1 MQVSTYF
8 KEGFIMTALQALFR
22 IRETYIG
29 IVATIAFQ
37 LIFFTFW
44 MTAYDGINDRAD
56 NLSIGFISEDTDIGQ
71 EVINELQ
78 QSLPFTTKTYTTINQ
93 AEKAL
98 DQRHITMIIHIP
110 ANFTAQLQ
118 AGKEANITY
127 SINQAN
133 ASLAKTMMEGVAK
146 QLTEQVNHTLYPI
159 QQGEVIKAFSQQFSQ
174 LPMEHNIALKVQDSV
189 AATIMGVKDRTVTST
204 IIKTNDVQGFAA
216 NFVPLML
223 IISSF
228 VGAMVMIMQH
238 QQAAEIVQPTVSKW
252 SLFFARQLLN
262 ISVAFILPLLT
273 IGLMQLFSI
282 SSGESFFTIY
292 LFQALMFWAFLCLA
306 QVFVIVFGNLGMIFN
321 ICALSLQLVTSG
333 VLVPNV
339 MLSDFYHRLASFLPA
354 TYGADGYYT
363 IIFGGSSESL
373 TNNSSSLGIIIAIT
387 LAIATVAVAL
397 KKPKIAQQVEVP
409 TPQ

>member
-1 MQVSTYF
+1 M
-8 KEGFIMTALQALFR
+8 KGLKALFH

-29 IVATIAFQ
+29 IAATIAFQ

-56 NLSIGFISEDTDIGQ
+56 NLTIGFMSEDAGIGQ
-71 EVINELQ
+71 EVINGLQ
-78 QSLPFTTKTYTTINQ
+78 QSLPFTTKDFTSIEQ

-98 DQRHITMIIHIP
+98 DQRQITMIIHIP
-110 ANFTAQLQ
+110 ADFTAQLH
-118 AGKEANITY
+118 AGKEANIIY

-133 ASLAKTMMEGVAK
+133 ASLVKSMMDGVAK
-146 QLTEQVNHTLYPI
+146 QVTEEVNHTLYPV
-159 QQGEVIKAFSQQFSQ
+159 QQGEVLKAFSQQFSQ
-174 LPMEHNIALKVQDSV
+174 LPLEPNIASKVQDSV
-189 AATIMGVKDRTVTST
+189 AATITGVKDQTVTST
-204 IIKTNDVQGFAA
+204 IIKTNDAKGFAA
-216 NFVPLML
+216 NFVPLMV

-238 QQAAEIVQPTVSKW
+238 QQAAEIVQHSVSKW
-252 SLFFARQLLN
+252 SLFFARQLVN
-262 ISVAFILPLLT
+262 IAVAFILPLLT
-273 IGLMQLFSI
+273 IGLMKLFSI

-292 LFQALMFWAFLCLA
+292 LFQAFMFWAFLCLA
-306 QVFVIVFGNLGMIFN
+306 QVFVIIFGNLGMIFN

-373 TNNSSSLGIIIAIT
+373 TNNSSSLGMIIAVT
-387 LAIATVAVAL
+387 LAIATIAVAL
-397 KKPKIAQQVEVP
+397 KKPKIAQHVEV
-409 TPQ
+409 TIPQ

>member
-1 MQVSTYF
+1 MKGLKV
-8 KEGFIMTALQALFR
+8 LFH

-29 IVATIAFQ
+29 IAATIAFQ

-56 NLSIGFISEDTDIGQ
+56 NLTIGFISEDAGIGQ
-71 EVINELQ
+71 EVINGLQ
-78 QSLPFTTKTYTTINQ
+78 QSLPFTTKDFTSIDQ

-110 ANFTAQLQ
+110 ADFTAQLQ
-118 AGKEANITY
+118 AGKEANIIY

-133 ASLAKTMMEGVAK
+133 ASLAKSMMEGVAK
-146 QLTEQVNHTLYPI
+146 QVTEEVNHTLYPV
-159 QQGEVIKAFSQQFSQ
+159 QQGEVMKAFSQQFSQ
-174 LPMEHNIALKVQDSV
+174 LPLEQNIALKVQDSV
-189 AATIMGVKDRTVTST
+189 EATIMGVKDQTVTST
-204 IIKTNDVQGFAA
+204 IIKTNDAKGFAA
-216 NFVPLML
+216 NFVPLMV

-238 QQAAEIVQPTVSKW
+238 QQAAEIVQHTVSKW
-252 SLFFARQLLN
+252 SLFFARQLVN
-262 ISVAFILPLLT
+262 IAVAFILPLLT

-292 LFQALMFWAFLCLA
+292 LFQAFMFWAFLCLA
-306 QVFVIVFGNLGMIFN
+306 QVFVIIFGNLGMIFN

-373 TNNSSSLGIIIAIT
+373 TNNSSSLGIIIAVT

-397 KKPKIAQQVEVP
+397 KKPKMAQQVEL
-409 TPQ
+409 TIPQ

>member
-1 MQVSTYF
+1 M
-8 KEGFIMTALQALFR
+8 KGLKALFH

-29 IVATIAFQ
+29 IAATIAFQ

-56 NLSIGFISEDTDIGQ
+56 NLTIGFMSEDAGIGQ
-71 EVINELQ
+71 EVINGLQ
-78 QSLPFTTKTYTTINQ
+78 QSLPFTTKDFTSIEQ

-98 DQRHITMIIHIP
+98 DQRQITMIIHIP
-110 ANFTAQLQ
+110 ADFTAQLQ
-118 AGKEANITY
+118 AGKEANIIY

-133 ASLAKTMMEGVAK
+133 ASLVKSMMDGVAK
-146 QLTEQVNHTLYPI
+146 QVTEEVNHTLYPV
-159 QQGEVIKAFSQQFSQ
+159 QQGEVLKAFSQQFSQ
-174 LPMEHNIALKVQDSV
+174 LPLEPNIASKVQDSV
-189 AATIMGVKDRTVTST
+189 AATIMGVKDQTVTST
-204 IIKTNDVQGFAA
+204 IIKTNDAKGFAA
-216 NFVPLML
+216 NFVPLMV

-238 QQAAEIVQPTVSKW
+238 QQAAEIVQHSVSKW
-252 SLFFARQLLN
+252 SLFFARQLVN
-262 ISVAFILPLLT
+262 IAVAFILPLLT
-273 IGLMQLFSI
+273 IGLMKLFSI

-292 LFQALMFWAFLCLA
+292 LFQAFMFWAFLCLA
-306 QVFVIVFGNLGMIFN
+306 QVFVIIFGNLGMIFN

-373 TNNSSSLGIIIAIT
+373 TNNSSSLGMIIAVT
-387 LAIATVAVAL
+387 LAIATIAVAL
-397 KKPKIAQQVEVP
+397 KKPKIAQHVEV
-409 TPQ
+409 TIPQ